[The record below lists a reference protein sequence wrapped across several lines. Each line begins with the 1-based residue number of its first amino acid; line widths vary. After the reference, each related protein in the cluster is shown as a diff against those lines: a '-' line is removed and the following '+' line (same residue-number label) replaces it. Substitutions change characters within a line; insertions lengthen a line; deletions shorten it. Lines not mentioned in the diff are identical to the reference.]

1 MIQQNA
7 IIVKLENF
15 ISSYLVVVVACSN
28 DILGQK
34 IKKNKIGLSN
44 GSLKLSGKL
53 RKYVLMAEWKT
64 GICHIVFNRSS
75 LSHKNV

>member
-34 IKKNKIGLSN
+34 IKKEQNRVKQRGFEI
-44 GSLKLSGKL
+44 
-53 RKYVLMAEWKT
+53 EWKASK
-64 GICHIVFNRSS
+64 ICFDGRMEDRYMSYSV
-75 LSHKNV
+75 